1 MKLPVAP
8 GRSAEP
14 LKEALLFRFR
24 RRAAR
29 PAFHDLESEKAE
41 QQLPRRF
48 QIEPQIL
55 GNLLHGPGTI
65 ELRRELGLV

>member
-1 MKLPVAP
+1 VKLPVAP
-8 GRSAEP
+8 AEP
-14 LKEALLFRFR
+14 FEEALFFWFR

-29 PAFHDLESEKAE
+29 PAFHDLKSEKAE
-41 QQLPRRF
+41 QQLSRGF

-55 GNLLHGPGTI
+55 GNLLHGTGTI